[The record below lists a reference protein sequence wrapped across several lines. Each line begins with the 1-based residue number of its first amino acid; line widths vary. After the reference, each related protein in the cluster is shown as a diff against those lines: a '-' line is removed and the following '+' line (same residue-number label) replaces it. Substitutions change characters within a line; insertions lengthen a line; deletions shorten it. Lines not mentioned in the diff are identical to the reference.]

1 VLTVTDDQLHGPST
15 GIVNFIIANNRVR
28 FDIDAEAAT
37 QNGLVISSKLMNLAL
52 NAKRRPAT
60 EEPRK

>member
-1 VLTVTDDQLHGPST
+1 
-15 GIVNFIIANNRVR
+15 VR